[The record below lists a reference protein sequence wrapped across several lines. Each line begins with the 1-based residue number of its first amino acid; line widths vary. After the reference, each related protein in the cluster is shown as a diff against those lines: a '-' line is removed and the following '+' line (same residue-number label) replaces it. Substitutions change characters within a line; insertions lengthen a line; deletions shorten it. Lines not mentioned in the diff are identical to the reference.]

1 MGVFERCL
9 FRSIYDSVN
18 LNYPSEM
25 KTGKWFIKPVLLGT
39 IFFKFSGFLMGLQPE
54 STVFYCFCAQDEHR
68 RFSLVYHLSDPVKN
82 HPRATDDVLG

>member
-1 MGVFERCL
+1 M
-9 FRSIYDSVN
+9 N

-25 KTGKWFIKPVLLGT
+25 KTGKRFIKSVMLGT
-39 IFFKFSGFLMGLQPE
+39 IFVTFGGVLTALQPE